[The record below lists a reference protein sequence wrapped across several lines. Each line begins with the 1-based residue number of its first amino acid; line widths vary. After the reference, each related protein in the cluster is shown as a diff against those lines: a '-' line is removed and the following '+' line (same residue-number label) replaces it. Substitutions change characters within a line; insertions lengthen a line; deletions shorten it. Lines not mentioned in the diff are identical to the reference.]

1 MYSAEVHTIS
11 GYGIGTWLIGG
22 IGCATT
28 WEYLHAMRLHCPRK
42 KSWQT
47 CHRNKVEKYLLRV
60 RKCQMWESVRNR
72 RCSCSKY
79 RENCSQLYF
88 DRQFI
93 AIIIIH
99 KFQWGTLTIATSS
112 TDEWCKNRHSFADLE
127 HFPRVKSLQ
136 ICWSFIKKIG
146 KLAIQNV
153 ICRPDYCYKIDKS
166 A

>member
-1 MYSAEVHTIS
+1 MAHWWHWMCY
-11 GYGIGTWLIGG
+11 Y
-22 IGCATT
+22 
-28 WEYLHAMRLHCPRK
+28 MRVPTCYAIALSTQEILANLSQKQSRK
-42 KSWQT
+42 KLNQP
-47 CHRNKVEKYLLRV
+47 KYLLRV

-93 AIIIIH
+93 VIIIIIH

-136 ICWSFIKKIG
+136 ICWSFIKKLVSWQSKMLYADQIT
-146 KLAIQNV
+146 V
-153 ICRPDYCYKIDKS
+153 IR
-166 A
+166 